1 MPVTRKEA
9 TMQTRHLARLLT
21 AVLALAL
28 FALLS
33 SGSAALAVP
42 GTDGGGVAPQPPC
55 VSRARLHL
63 GHRQQ
68 VDPDSVP
75 NLCRPTGSVPAF
87 TPSVPAS
94 AQPATTKSARGPLL
108 IVSGFVALLAGL
120 VAGGA
125 WRRLRATRPREAT

>member
-1 MPVTRKEA
+1 
-9 TMQTRHLARLLT
+9 MQARHFVRLLT

-28 FALLS
+28 FGLLG

-42 GTDGGGVAPQPPC
+42 APEGGSVAPQPPC
-55 VSRARLHL
+55 VSRAQLHL

-75 NLCRPTGSVPAF
+75 NLCRPAASVPAF
-87 TPSVPAS
+87 TPSTPART
-94 AQPATTKSARGPLL
+94 QPAKTTTARGVLVAVL
-108 IVSGFVALLAGL
+108 GFVVLLASL

-125 WRRLRATRPREAT
+125 WWRLRATRPREAT